1 MKIDIK
7 KAAIFSGMA
16 AAIAAGTQAHA
27 QQPEISYDYLEAAAS
42 KGELLDEDF
51 TGYGVAGSF
60 SITES
65 VFMRGSYSN
74 GTSDDEFRV
83 GFMTDEIE
91 LSTFT
96 FGLGYHLPI
105 SSSTDFVSNL
115 SYISGEVDFGNAD
128 EDANGYIFDIGLRSM
143 VMPNLELEGLVAYT
157 DGSDSDGDVSFE
169 ANAKFFVTPAFALIL
184 GYSDGDDTS
193 GLAAGIRLNF

>member
-7 KAAIFSGMA
+7 KAALFGGVA
-16 AAIAAGTQAHA
+16 AAIAAGAQTHA
-27 QQPEISYDYLEAAAS
+27 QQPEISYDYLEAS
-42 KGELLDEDF
+42 VLKGELLDEDF
-51 TGYGVAGSF
+51 TGYGVVGSF
-60 SITES
+60 SISES

-91 LSTFT
+91 LSTFS

-115 SYISGEVDFGNAD
+115 SYVNGEVDFGNAD
-128 EDANGYIFDIGLRSM
+128 EDANGYSFDIGLRSM
-143 VMPNLELEGLVAYT
+143 LMPNLELEGLVAYT
-157 DGSDSDGDVSFE
+157 DGSDWVLPRFYG
-169 ANAKFFVTPAFALIL
+169 
-184 GYSDGDDTS
+184 
-193 GLAAGIRLNF
+193 RL